1 MVCAVRLV
9 LFDIFAG
16 HLVVRHDVLLD
27 GDSNV
32 EELFPKFRKTK
43 EKVTG
48 SMDGDFTEADGYFV
62 KNFTLAEVKTLRC
75 IQRMPVTA
83 CLHQVL
89 NCSSQ

>member
-1 MVCAVRLV
+1 M
-9 LFDIFAG
+9 
-16 HLVVRHDVLLD
+16 LLD

-32 EELFPKFRKTK
+32 EELFQRRKRSNVEELFESRKTK

-48 SMDGDFTEADGYFV
+48 SMDGDFTEAEGYFV
-62 KNFTLAEVKTLRC
+62 HNFTLAEVKTLRC